1 MSFMYANEFRD
12 KDDKEKWVW
21 VVAKNKEKCSKKCS
35 CSIMGGKKKVS
46 KTRRFTTVNNVKNV
60 KITSKLFSRI

>member
-21 VVAKNKEKCSKKCS
+21 VVAKNKEKCS
-35 CSIMGGKKKVS
+35 CSIMGGKKKVA
-46 KTRRFTTVNNVKNV
+46 KTRKSATLKNVKNV

>member
-1 MSFMYANEFRD
+1 
-12 KDDKEKWVW
+12 
-21 VVAKNKEKCSKKCS
+21 
-35 CSIMGGKKKVS
+35 MGGKKKVA

>member
-1 MSFMYANEFRD
+1 MYANEFRD

-21 VVAKNKEKCSKKCS
+21 VVAKNKEKCSCY
-35 CSIMGGKKKVS
+35 IMGGKKKVA
-46 KTRRFTTVNNVKNV
+46 KTRRFTTLNNVKNV

>member
-12 KDDKEKWVW
+12 KDDKEKWEW

-35 CSIMGGKKKVS
+35 CSIMGGKKKVA
-46 KTRRFTTVNNVKNV
+46 KTCKSATLKNVKNV

>member
-35 CSIMGGKKKVS
+35 CSIMGGKKKVA
-46 KTRRFTTVNNVKNV
+46 KTRKSTT
-60 KITSKLFSRI
+60 